1 MVGHC
6 FCSYTERTGRNGFS
20 PPGWAGTVRLIRSA
34 QPIRGSATRGLAG
47 STATRQTFVIHRF
60 WRVEMDKIKQIGAA
74 ALIAALIGGLS
85 ACDQMTTRQRDT
97 AVGAGVGGVAGAA
110 LGGSALSTVGGAA
123 AGGLI
128 GNQVGK

>member
-1 MVGHC
+1 M
-6 FCSYTERTGRNGFS
+6 N
-20 PPGWAGTVRLIRSA
+20 
-34 QPIRGSATRGLAG
+34 
-47 STATRQTFVIHRF
+47 
-60 WRVEMDKIKQIGAA
+60 KIKQIGAA
-74 ALIAALIGGLS
+74 VFIVTLVGGLS
-85 ACDQMTTRQRDT
+85 ACGDMSTRQRDT